1 MVVYVHENIGIC
13 WYGMHC
19 LPTFNFYPSLL
30 SLTFNACVCTD
41 EYMHVIICACCTYT
55 PVQKS
60 MYERCF
66 VAAFTFSVCLVTSI
80 SFFFW
85 GAVGWFPPNLF
96 HLLLFSSLLY
106 CYVLGADWASMHSW
120 RRQKET
126 VFLFYMLHAM
136 RFVLTI
142 FILFYAWKFVNTT
155 FSHMAVFYDNKY
167 TKYFTYSYHK

>member
-41 EYMHVIICACCTYT
+41 EYIIICACCTYT

-66 VAAFTFSVCLVTSI
+66 VAAFTFSVCLVASI

-96 HLLLFSSLLY
+96 HLCSFHLCFTAMFLVQTEQACILEWDKNKLFS
-106 CYVLGADWASMHSW
+106 
-120 RRQKET
+120 
-126 VFLFYMLHAM
+126 
-136 RFVLTI
+136 
-142 FILFYAWKFVNTT
+142 
-155 FSHMAVFYDNKY
+155 
-167 TKYFTYSYHK
+167 YFTCFMSGDLYLQFLSCFMLENL